1 MPSTTNPSHSLT
13 MWDVTS
19 SHLTMTIMFWVAMV
33 FVPIIL
39 SYTAWGYYKMRG
51 RLTTDFIEKNQYT
64 TY

>member
-1 MPSTTNPSHSLT
+1 MPSSTFPAQSLT
-13 MWDVTS
+13 VWDVVS
-19 SHLTMTIMFWVAMV
+19 SELTLNIMFWVAMF

-51 RLTTDFIEKNQYT
+51 RLTTDFIESNKYS